1 MKKHK
6 FVNGVRCL
14 RNDYFLKFCEKNT
27 YDKHLDALH
36 YLDDWVNE
44 GVESTNGKFVISVFS
59 IFFSMPFLDGFPQI
73 QAEIE
78 KAISSGKLKKG
89 EMWAYKDGPTFADQA
104 MLAFANVIVDFE
116 LKDHE
121 DELFNTYTQ
130 TVRWLCEEHGQEI
143 TERGLTHYRSLAA
156 TSNHLRLS
164 GYARK
169 FIDLHESILAN
180 KARKEI
186 EEDLDGELKVRAARP
201 RHI

>member
-1 MKKHK
+1 VVFFDASENPLKYELGYAKKKIAHWK
-6 FVNGVRCL
+6 ACDDVEAFFL
-14 RNDYFLKFCEKNT
+14 RQPVKTL
-27 YDKHLDALH
+27 
-36 YLDDWVNE
+36 
-44 GVESTNGKFVISVFS
+44 
-59 IFFSMPFLDGFPQI
+59 MPFLDGFPQI